1 LKGGGLRR
9 PFLFGNR
16 VDSQPVNFP
25 RATLGGMKQRKITT
39 RLECSECGATTDAAC
54 DCGAP
59 YIPARTRAAKAVA
72 IHPFK
77 SDRELARE
85 CGVGRTTIQR
95 ARKSGGPHGP
105 PERVGKD
112 GKKYRPRVGI
122 SADEG
127 QRQFTALVLRLL
139 LMIQGQEPQRYTMTR
154 VSPDDLRSVGRFVS
168 KVAAAK
174 VAGPV
179 GKKAAAG

>member
-1 LKGGGLRR
+1 VAHETQKIGMLGMRGDDRRRVRLRR
-9 PFLFGNR
+9 ALCRGR
-16 VDSQPVNFP
+16 D
-25 RATLGGMKQRKITT
+25 
-39 RLECSECGATTDAAC
+39 
-54 DCGAP
+54 
-59 YIPARTRAAKAVA
+59 TRALKAVVA
-72 IHPFK
+72 NPGK
-77 SDRELARE
+77 SDRALAME

-95 ARKSGGPHGP
+95 ARKSGGPHEP

-112 GKKYRPRVGI
+112 GKTYKPRVGG

-139 LMIQGQEPQRYTMTR
+139 LMIQGQEPQRYAVTR

-174 VAGPV
+174 VASPV
-179 GKKAAAG
+179 GKKVATG